1 MVVILFFGNI
11 LEVMMEEVYK
21 QNFTDTYVFI
31 KSKKEL
37 EKKVEMDG
45 CGLINR
51 AYKYLQFVIMH
62 YYVQMIY
69 YCE

>member
-1 MVVILFFGNI
+1 MVAILFVGNI

-37 EKKVEMDG
+37 EKKSRDG
-45 CGLINR
+45 QMWIN
-51 AYKYLQFVIMH
+51 K
-62 YYVQMIY
+62 
-69 YCE
+69 